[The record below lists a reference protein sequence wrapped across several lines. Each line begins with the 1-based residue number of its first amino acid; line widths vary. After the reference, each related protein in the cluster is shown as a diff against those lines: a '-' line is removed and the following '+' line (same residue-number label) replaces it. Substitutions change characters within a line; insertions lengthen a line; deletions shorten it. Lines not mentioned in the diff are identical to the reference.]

1 VFSYRVITGAIILAG
16 SVFASGLF
24 AGDALAQY
32 EPVGKP
38 LQLVPPS
45 YSSKSAATPRSRV
58 TAKKAAKLD
67 TGSETKSASRSEAK
81 PETKTETRQHVS
93 FRRKHRPRT
102 EVAEQRRPQR
112 PAVAAGSEA
121 PAAQVAAKPAAPLL
135 TPAAPLSA
143 SLSAPA
149 VPAATAAT
157 PAPAPPTTG
166 ALMIGGQAVQVL
178 SPDEANELDL
188 AANAPSASAA
198 APASNTPAPASGSAP
213 LFNLAGPNPAAAS
226 EAAPAGN
233 AAPTGSVPPAATA
246 ALAAE
251 MESANAEV
259 ARPKSSIGSASWIM
273 QIMAALGGAVAAG
286 SAAWFLIGSASPRIK
301 LSEWD
306 EANSQES

>member
-1 VFSYRVITGAIILAG
+1 MFGYRVITGAIILAG

-58 TAKKAAKLD
+58 TAKKAAKSD
-67 TGSETKSASRSEAK
+67 TGFETRPAPRSEAK
-81 PETKTETRQHVS
+81 AETKAESRQHVS

-112 PAVAAGSEA
+112 AAVAAGSEA
-121 PAAQVAAKPAAPLL
+121 PAAQAAAKPAAPLL

-149 VPAATAAT
+149 APAATAAT

-198 APASNTPAPASGSAP
+198 APASNTTAPASDSAA
-213 LFNLAGPNPAAAS
+213 LFNLAAPNPAAAS

-246 ALAAE
+246 ALVAE
-251 MESANAEV
+251 MESAKAEV

-306 EANSQES
+306 EANSEEG